1 MEYHEAMITMPFLP
15 AAAIFDLDGLMLDT
29 ERPAAAAWAKAA
41 QSLGWAVDERLPI
54 ETIGID
60 EKSTRA
66 IIMEALGAG
75 FPYDA
80 VREEMSAAILR
91 EVEQNRGIPQ
101 RPGLTALLSHLEAL
115 RVPLAVAT
123 SSRRET
129 ALWKLRQGGILE
141 RFPVL
146 VCGDEVLRGKPAPD
160 IFLLAAERLGKNPGD
175 CVGFEDSPAGLRA
188 LQAAGIPSVFV
199 KDLVE
204 PPPEVLAS
212 VWRRCQDLA
221 EAAALFGQPV

>member
-1 MEYHEAMITMPFLP
+1 M
-15 AAAIFDLDGLMLDT
+15 DGLMLDT
-29 ERPAAAAWAKAA
+29 ERPAAAAWAKAVRN
-41 QSLGWAVDERLPI
+41 LGWPAGEEIAVK
-54 ETIGID
+54 TIGID

-66 IIMEALGAG
+66 IAMEELGAD

-80 VREEMSAAILR
+80 VREEMVRIIIR
-91 EVEQNRGIPQ
+91 ETEQKGIPQ
-101 RPGLTALLSHLEAL
+101 RPGLAVLLDHLESL
-115 RVPLAVAT
+115 GVPLAVAT
-123 SSRRET
+123 STKRET
-129 ALWKLRQGGILE
+129 ALWKLRRGGILE

-146 VCGDEVLRGKPAPD
+146 ACGDEVRQGKPAPD

-188 LQAAGIPSVFV
+188 LRAAGIPSVFV

-212 VWRRCQDLA
+212 VWRRCRDLA
-221 EAAALFGQPV
+221 EAAALFG